1 MKPSWDE
8 APEWANW
15 LAMDKDGSW
24 VWFERKPYIM
34 SESDR
39 AWREEAG
46 TFFRVS
52 TDFYGAG
59 AWTES
64 LERRP

>member
-15 LAMDKDGSW
+15 LAMDDAGY
-24 VWFERKPYIM
+24 WFWYQEKPILR
-34 SESDR
+34 SGCFV
-39 AWREEAG
+39 AAG
-46 TFFRVS
+46 GKVS
-52 TDFYGAG
+52 LAPYSR
-59 AWTES
+59 WKES